1 MNELTFAII
10 YVIGI
15 FAAIGSDFLSSYL
28 YTKDDIDYRDVT
40 VSDIVEN
47 MGSLATYIFSWF
59 TVLYY
64 LCAILVMS
72 TEYLK
77 KYINEKIG
85 DKVIVKRKFKI

>member
-1 MNELTFAII
+1 MDELIFAII

-15 FAAIGSDFLSSYL
+15 FVAIGSDFLCSYL
-28 YTKDDIDYRDVT
+28 YTKDNIDYRNVT
-40 VSDIVEN
+40 VGDIVKN

-59 TVLYY
+59 TVLFY
-64 LCAILVMS
+64 LCVILAMS